1 MGITIILRSRGTVDE
16 HDPPDGVTVRFH
28 NVAITENTV
37 NYTLSLS
44 IETASLLNNG
54 MITCDPGVIGIVDMA
69 EYPVAGEFNYVW
81 CSTCS
86 IIIMKTLN
94 SRQCLSLELSCI
106 CLYCADSSVSITHTI
121 DYLISMHSS
130 NESGFRYVV
139 GMCS

>member
-28 NVAITENTV
+28 NVAITENAV

-69 EYPVAGEFNYVW
+69 ECPVAGEFGA
-81 CSTCS
+81 
-86 IIIMKTLN
+86 LHAA
-94 SRQCLSLELSCI
+94 L
-106 CLYCADSSVSITHTI
+106 
-121 DYLISMHSS
+121 
-130 NESGFRYVV
+130 
-139 GMCS
+139 